1 MKVLTV
7 LSTMGLA
14 TVIGGQVTHTAV
26 RTARLTNPAMI
37 TEPVLSKRTPV
48 HARVGRLEKTTPP
61 SMVRLLGLSDIE
73 QHRIRVAIRG
83 QIRALAAR
91 DAERAFAYLAPVTKD
106 YFSEGTAFL
115 RELMVQIR
123 PLVDASSY
131 SFSDVG
137 RIATDAIQDV
147 VLTDNEGREWLARF
161 TLERQP
167 DGSWGIKSCE
177 VKPNIG
183 SSI

>member
-37 TEPVLSKRTPV
+37 TEPVLSKWTPV
-48 HARVGRLEKTTPP
+48 PDRVGWLEKTAPP
-61 SMVRLLGLSDIE
+61 SLARSLGLSDIE
-73 QHRIRVAIRG
+73 QYRIREAIRG

-115 RELMVQIR
+115 RKLMVQIR
-123 PLVDASSY
+123 PLVDASGY
-131 SFSDVG
+131 SFTDVG
-137 RIATDAIQDV
+137 RVATDAIQNV
-147 VLTDNEGREWLARF
+147 FLTDNEGREWLARF

>member
-26 RTARLTNPAMI
+26 RTAGLTNPAMI
-37 TEPVLSKRTPV
+37 TEPVLSKRTLVP
-48 HARVGRLEKTTPP
+48 ARVGWLEKTAPP
-61 SMVRLLGLSDIE
+61 SLARSLGLSDIE
-73 QHRIRVAIRG
+73 QHRIREAIRG

-115 RELMVQIR
+115 RKLMVQIR
-123 PLVDASSY
+123 PLVDASGY
-131 SFSDVG
+131 TFTDVG
-137 RIATDAIQDV
+137 REATDAIQNV
-147 VLTDNEGREWLARF
+147 VLTDNEGREWLALF